1 MGINKMGSL
10 DQRRLAR
17 LKRKK
22 RIRKSMSGTQQ
33 RPRLSIFRSAKHI
46 YAQLIDD
53 TTGHTLASASTLE
66 QVVKESPEYKN
77 KVSVATLVGKL
88 VAERAN
94 EKGIKKIVFDRNGF
108 LYHGRVKAVSVG
120 AREAGLDF

>member
-1 MGINKMGSL
+1 MGSL

-22 RIRKSMSGTQQ
+22 RIRKSMFGTQQ
-33 RPRLSIFRSAKHI
+33 RLRLSIFRSAKHI

-88 VAERAN
+88 VAERAD
-94 EKGIKKIVFDRNGF
+94 EKGIKKVVFDRNGF
-108 LYHGRVKAVSVG
+108 LYHGRVKAVSDG